1 MVKFWADKEVSV
13 QGYAAPISKVA
24 GVTGVQVNNDS
35 KTAVVSYTGEY
46 RGVLDVAAAAGS
58 HGVILD
64 PAPVSAGII
73 SAPEGFCVHDL
84 NEALKP
90 VPGVRQIFPGRGGF
104 DLGVNMRELSVEK
117 LLAQQFR
124 FAVLSH
130 EFFDLSSASPLEP
143 EQWAKLRDLL
153 DETKGVLRATL
164 TDKGVQV
171 ISGKGKLT
179 ADALRKIAERAQMQ
193 VKVTPRK

>member
-1 MVKFWADKEVSV
+1 VSV
-13 QGYAAPISKVA
+13 QQYAAPINKVP
-24 GVTGVQVNNDS
+24 GVIGVQVNDDA
-35 KTAVVSYTGEY
+35 KTAVVTYTGEL
-46 RGVLDVAAAAGS
+46 RGLLDVGAAAGS
-58 HGVILD
+58 HGGIVD

-73 SAPEGFCVHDL
+73 STPDGFCVHDL
-84 NEALKP
+84 NEALRP
-90 VPGVRQIFPGRGGF
+90 VPGIRQIIPGRGGF
-104 DLGVNMRELSVEK
+104 DLSVNMRELDVEK
-117 LLAQQFR
+117 LLTQKFK

-143 EQWAKLRDLL
+143 EQWTKLRNLL
-153 DETKGVLRATL
+153 DETKGVLRATV

-171 ISGKGKLT
+171 IAGKGKLT